1 MKRACIG
8 LILGA
13 LLYGIEAAPKAKA
26 HNYPKL
32 KEKGKRGRPFS
43 SFTSKRVNTYFTKIV
58 NDSSCIGEKF
68 FSLDTMKIF
77 SATMP
82 FYLIG
87 RRVDAVVH
95 RQFYD
100 VEFHQNIHQPPKFL
114 CNLALDDRYLAIP
127 FVSFGLIGWLH
138 HDPYERRRGQMFA
151 TGLMWSFAV
160 KIALKSIKTDANLR
174 PWHENFDRHERSHGG
189 NPSGHMT
196 ITAYMATFWALEKG
210 LRAAIPLSMF
220 TAFAF
225 SMNVACNHHYFSQ
238 AVAGTGL
245 GVMMGYAT
253 HAAFRDLKMPE
264 GMSVEPVVNEKKLG
278 LKLVY
283 DF

>member
-1 MKRACIG
+1 MKLLQKPKCAIIQDSEKNKYTFFNIG
-8 LILGA
+8 
-13 LLYGIEAAPKAKA
+13 Y
-26 HNYPKL
+26 
-32 KEKGKRGRPFS
+32 
-43 SFTSKRVNTYFTKIV
+43 
-58 NDSSCIGEKF
+58 KF
-68 FSLDTMKIF
+68 FSLDTMKIL

-100 VEFHQNIHQPPKFL
+100 IETHTNLHQPPKFL
-114 CNLALDDRYLAIP
+114 CNWALDDRYLAIP
-127 FVSFGLIGWLH
+127 FVSLGLIGWLH
-138 HDPYERRRGQMFA
+138 HDPYERRRGQIFA

-160 KIALKSIKTDANLR
+160 KISLKEIKTDANLR
-174 PWHENFDRHERSHGG
+174 PWNENFDRHERAHGG

-210 LRAAIPLSMF
+210 WRAAIPLSMF

-264 GMSVEPVVNEKKLG
+264 DVKVALG
-278 LKLVY
+278 SDHKGNLALKFAY
-283 DF
+283 EF